1 MAWQDKTFE
10 AKYISPSGKEFPFH
24 YEKVSRETNLKTGV
38 FEFPD
43 RDGAHVQHQGAGAK
57 SFPLVCIFSG
67 PDCMDQAD
75 KFEESLFERDIAE
88 LRHPAYGIIKV
99 IPTGN
104 IKREDDL
111 VNALNESRVTVTFTE
126 TITDEAT
133 PMEAVSADA
142 IDEVYN
148 NLLESSALDFAENI
162 SVDTVAEELSLRSA
176 LTTQAQLINDAMS
189 PLVSADAS
197 ALAKFKTIFGELKS
211 GIQKLKSIIANAQIA
226 IKKADNFIVE
236 GLNVARLT
244 LNLMK
249 LPSKITIDI
258 MEKIKGYSILTTD
271 IVNQF
276 RNDPFG
282 TKNIANSYHS
292 TSLVLT
298 GCVASIATGSALS
311 MATRAASANKN
322 KTEIN
327 RTPAVS
333 PSGGLFP
340 GSPAAPPSGGTS
352 PGSPGSP
359 PPAGFAPDF
368 APETDS
374 ASREESV
381 QVINSL
387 LTMLETMKAFQDSK
401 TENNVIIDANS
412 ESYLLLNELVFLCV
426 QLIMNVSL
434 SLPMRRTITLDQD
447 RQIIELVCE
456 LYGSPDYID
465 KFISDNDLS
474 ADELEVLPMGRE
486 VTYHVQIA

>member
-1 MAWQDKTFE
+1 MAWQDKTLE

-24 YEKVSRETNLKTGV
+24 YEKVSRETNLKTGI

-57 SFPLVCIFSG
+57 SFPLVCIFTGSN
-67 PDCMDQAD
+67 CMEQAD
-75 KFEESLFERDIAE
+75 KFEASLFERDVAE
-88 LRHPAYGIIKV
+88 LRHPTYGIIKV

-111 VNALNESRVTVTFTE
+111 VEALNESRVTVTFTE

-133 PMEAVSADA
+133 PMDAVSADV
-142 IDEVYN
+142 IDRTYN
-148 NLLESSALDFAENI
+148 KLLDSAALDFAENI
-162 SVDTVAEELSLRSA
+162 SVDTVAEELALQSA
-176 LTTQAQLINDAMS
+176 LTTQAHIINDAMNK
-189 PLVSADAS
+189 LVSGDA
-197 ALAKFKTIFGELKS
+197 AAFAKFNKIFSELKS
-211 GIQKLKSIIANAQIA
+211 GIKALKSIIANAQIA

-249 LPSKITIDI
+249 QPSLISIDI

-282 TKNIANSYHS
+282 KKNVANSYHS
-292 TSLVLT
+292 TNLVLS

-311 MATRAASANKN
+311 LAVKSASADKRDV
-322 KTEIN
+322 N

-333 PSGGLFP
+333 PSGEL
-340 GSPAAPPSGGTS
+340 TS
-352 PGSPGSP
+352 ES
-359 PPAGFAPDF
+359 
-368 APETDS
+368 APEAD
-374 ASREESV
+374 AVSREESV

-387 LTMLETMKAFQDSK
+387 LTMLETTKNFQDSK
-401 TENNVIIDANS
+401 TENNVVIDANS
-412 ESYLLLNELVFLCV
+412 ETYLLLNELVYSCV

-434 SLPMRRTITLDQD
+434 SLPMRRIITLDQD
-447 RQIIELVCE
+447 RQLIELVCE
-456 LYGSPDYID
+456 LYGSTDYID

-474 ADELEVLPMGRE
+474 ADEIEVLPMGRE
-486 VTYHVQIA
+486 VMYNVALP

>member
-10 AKYISPSGKEFPFH
+10 AKYISPSGKEFSFH
-24 YEKVSRETNLKTGV
+24 YEKVSRETNLKTGI

-43 RDGAHVQHQGAGAK
+43 KDGAHVQHQGAGAK

-67 PDCMDQAD
+67 SDCMDTAD
-75 KFEESLFERDIAE
+75 EFEKSLFERDVAE

-111 VNALNESRVTVTFTE
+111 IEALNESRVTVTFTE

-133 PMEAVSADA
+133 PMDEVSADA
-142 IDEVYN
+142 IEETFE
-148 NLLESSALDFAENI
+148 NLMESAAQDFAENI
-162 SVDTVAEELSLRSA
+162 SVDTVAEELTLQST
-176 LTTQAQLINDAMS
+176 LTTQTQLANDAIN

-197 ALAKFKTIFGELKS
+197 ALAKFKTTFGELKS
-211 GIQKLKSIIANAQIA
+211 GIKKLKSTISKI
-226 IKKADNFIVE
+226 DNFITE

-244 LNLMK
+244 LNMLK
-249 LPSKITIDI
+249 LPSKISINI
-258 MEKIKGYSILTTD
+258 MEKIKGYSTLTAN

-282 TKNIANSYHS
+282 IKNIANAYNS

-298 GCVASIATGSALS
+298 GCIASIATGSALS
-311 MATRAASANKN
+311 IASSASGN
-322 KTEIN
+322 KTEAN

-333 PSGGLFP
+333 PSGGSISEFV
-340 GSPAAPPSGGTS
+340 STA
-352 PGSPGSP
+352 
-359 PPAGFAPDF
+359 
-368 APETDS
+368 DS

-381 QVINSL
+381 QVINSIL
-387 LTMLETMKAFQDSK
+387 AMLETMKNFQDSK
-401 TENNVIIDANS
+401 IENNVIIDANS
-412 ESYLLLNELVFLCV
+412 ESYFLLNELVYLCV
-426 QLIMNVSL
+426 QLIMNASL

-447 RQIIELVCE
+447 RQVVELVCE

-486 VTYHVQIA
+486 VTHYVKVA